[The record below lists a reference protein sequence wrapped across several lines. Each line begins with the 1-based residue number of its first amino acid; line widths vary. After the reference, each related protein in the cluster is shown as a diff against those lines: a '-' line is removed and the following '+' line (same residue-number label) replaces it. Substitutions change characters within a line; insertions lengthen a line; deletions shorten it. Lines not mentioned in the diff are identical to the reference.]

1 MENLNMSKARF
12 RAHALKAFV
21 VFMTFVLVMGTSP
34 LTTIAYAMEQN
45 AGDTTIVSV
54 DSTNDSNGTESDA
67 INDAIGDGATNTGS
81 ENGFVDDKA
90 DANTADVNGSDTG
103 AATNSTG
110 TADTEEPVEGEGNE
124 AESNEDE
131 GIALT
136 SLDGDNTPVDGKTY
150 GSITY
155 TTNSTK
161 NGFLSEQF
169 SKYRDGGTAL
179 GIANSFHIVAFDTL
193 NAPVDVYG
201 NILVKNLGS
210 VVDTGTSEKFVNI
223 YGNNTLSY
231 IQNYSGTFTRWDK
244 SANGCVV
251 FGSNVDITTR
261 NNSEL
266 LLNGNRI
273 EKPNTVVQDTDTA
286 TNPFIDLDA
295 LKSDMAAKQTTLA
308 KQADVGATSKTINEG
323 KIRNITINE
332 NYEGCAYINLT
343 AKELTSSYEG
353 INIYNL
359 TRKKNASGLVIN
371 VDCKGASSI
380 TIPPT
385 YLYVGDQKVG
395 IGETDEVFGDT
406 GYVLYNFYNTA
417 ENLPIRVRECT
428 ASVLAPNASL
438 TLGPGNACGTF
449 IGNNVTV
456 EAESHIRPFHG
467 STTPSKDE
475 EKEEVSVSV
484 KKVWEDND
492 NKAQKRPTS
501 VTVQLYTVDADG
513 ELTAVAG
520 KTATLKD
527 GNWSATWDG
536 LQKTEDDKEIAYTV
550 RELDSDGNPVDEGT
564 ELANGYKVSY
574 SGEGTY
580 SFTVTNTYT
589 DKGDEDEDE
598 EAFALSGYSM
608 ATEEAPATDSDKICY
623 VDPKIVK
630 ALEGRAL
637 KEGEFSFQLID
648 DATGTVVSETT
659 NDAAGMVDFD
669 KAADVSGNPDNPS
682 CLKFSAAGTY
692 SYTVR
697 ETPNQ
702 AKDSTV
708 EYSTE
713 VVKFVTTIGAN
724 EDGSLYEVESHYV
737 KYANAADAAAG
748 TNGTT
753 YASTVHP
760 TITNKVKPLSLAL
773 TKTDAETGKGLEGAV
788 YALYRVDAA
797 ATNGAV
803 RVMTATSDAD
813 GLMVFSGADASSITE
828 GATYYFQEVSA
839 PAGYTIS
846 ENKTETFTIERTDDG
861 TYCLKYQDGS
871 TSESTYAAT
880 VTDPIVFRAGTG
892 VTDSEIVV
900 TFDKVSSKGTA
911 LSGAKLAVRDSA
923 GNDVATWTTDGTGY
937 ALRGLTAG
945 EKYTLYE
952 VSAPTGYTKAAEV
965 VFTVDEY
972 GKVSIVDG
980 ASKDGVLN
988 AYVEGSSL
996 NLVDYKVNELED
1008 KKTVVREVGVPKQKA
1023 TTSTTS
1029 SKGKLPQTGDNS
1041 QLFALIAVAGVA
1053 LGCLGVG
1060 TRLRRKE

>member
-1 MENLNMSKARF
+1 MENLNMSTARF

-54 DSTNDSNGTESDA
+54 DNTNDSNGTESDA
-67 INDAIGDGATNTGS
+67 TNDAAGDGATNAES
-81 ENGFVDDKA
+81 ENGFADDKA

-103 AATNSTG
+103 ATTNSTG
-110 TADTEEPVEGEGNE
+110 TADTEESTEGEGNE
-124 AESNEDE
+124 GESNEDE

-286 TNPFIDLDA
+286 TSPFIDLDA
-295 LKSDMAAKQTTLA
+295 LKSDMAAKQATLA

-449 IGNNVTV
+449 IGNSVTV

-492 NKAQKRPTS
+492 NEAQKRPTS
-501 VTVQLYTVDADG
+501 VTVQLYTVDANG
-513 ELTAVAG
+513 NLTAVAG

-527 GNWSATWDG
+527 GSWSATWDG
-536 LQKTEDDKEIAYTV
+536 LQKTEDDKDITYTV

-574 SGEGTY
+574 AGEGTY

-608 ATEEAPATDSDKICY
+608 AAEEAPATDSDKICY

-648 DATGTVVSETT
+648 DATGAVVSETT

-682 CLKFSAAGTY
+682 CLKFSAAGSY

-713 VVKFVTTIGAN
+713 VVKFVTTIDAN

-748 TNGTT
+748 TNGKT

-773 TKTDAETGKGLEGAV
+773 TKTDAETGKGLEDAV
-788 YALYRVDAA
+788 YALYRVDAT

-813 GLMVFSGADASSITE
+813 GLMVFSGVDASSITE

-880 VTDPIVFRAGTG
+880 ATDPIVFRAGTG

-900 TFDKVSSKGTA
+900 TFGKVSSQGTA

-952 VSAPTGYTKAAEV
+952 VSAPAGYTKAAEV

-988 AYVEGSSL
+988 AYVEGSAL

-1008 KKTVVREVGVPKQKA
+1008 KKTVVREVGVPKQKT